1 MCVFYFVMRKSLPC
15 PMNAEKKGE
24 LYECVII
31 TLQVAFCV
39 FVCVSHL
46 PHIMRHILVGTVPED
61 IDGVTDCNSNVTR
74 LPFCK
79 RRDPVKRVRGRRNL
93 ETRVWR
99 GQHER

>member
-15 PMNAEKKGE
+15 PMNAEKKGGA
-24 LYECVII
+24 VR
-31 TLQVAFCV
+31 
-39 FVCVSHL
+39 
-46 PHIMRHILVGTVPED
+46 MRHHHLAGRNQCICLRQSPPILVGTVPED